1 MSISAFDSR
10 IFRNLFSTEEIRHIF
25 SDEAYAQYLVQ
36 TEAALARAE
45 STVGVI
51 PCDAGAAITAALD
64 TVKLEYASDI
74 PGITR
79 TKY

>member
-10 IFRNLFSTEEIRHIF
+10 IFRNLFGTEEIRHIF

-51 PCDAGAAITAALD
+51 PRGAGPAITTALD
-64 TVKLEYASDI
+64 TVKLEYISDI
-74 PGITR
+74 PESLG
-79 TKY
+79 